1 MELRWDCENI
11 PASAPE
17 LQTTPLPPLPL
28 RLVGRAGSLPPAAVA
43 VAVSS
48 TRGGEPCRLPL
59 RSRWDELLAPA
70 TREGGSEEHR
80 ATGSGGGLAAAVPL
94 AAVPLRRELAGGGAA
109 AAFAPAAPPPSTATL
124 AHALETAASPALAAP
139 LLPALAST
147 LARTLASDGA
157 AALAA
162 APSSAAPGR
171 AKRAT

>member
-11 PASAPE
+11 PRAADD
-17 LQTTPLPPLPL
+17 PLPPFPL
-28 RLVGRAGSLPPAAVA
+28 RPSGRAGSLPPAAVA
-43 VAVSS
+43 VAVSG

-70 TREGGSEEHR
+70 TREGGAEE
-80 ATGSGGGLAAAVPL
+80 TGSVAAAVPL
-94 AAVPLRRELAGGGAA
+94 APL
-109 AAFAPAAPPPSTATL
+109 
-124 AHALETAASPALAAP
+124 TAASPALAAP

-147 LARTLASDGA
+147 LAWTLASDGA

-162 APSSAAPGR
+162 APSAAAPGR